1 MLLIINL
8 TDIFPANLIAMNKLY
23 PFVSRKSLCAGLTAL
38 VLCLFAAP
46 ICAQTIPTPTQTDEI
61 IIDNGTSGKADP
73 NDRIRYKVT
82 IQNTGG
88 ANATGTQLGITPDPR
103 TTFVPNSF
111 RSSPLAVPDGPY
123 DCIGNVGINVPAG
136 SGVKANDFDDA
147 LGSATVA
154 VTTNPSNGQVLLNA
168 ADGSFT
174 YMPNPGFEG
183 MDQFTYTLTDGN
195 SVGGPGVPTSD
206 MATVSIIVSGMIWFV
221 DNSAGSNGDGRLGT
235 PFNSLPNFVSGA
247 ADDPGDNIFLY
258 RSIFV
263 PTDYTGGIT
272 LLNNQKLIGQGASST
287 LASATGLTAPTFSNT
302 LPSTAGTL
310 PIIANS
316 GGNGITLGSGNT
328 IRGVQVGNTTGAN
341 IFGNNFGTLTVG
353 NTTSPDVTLSSPGQ
367 ALNLTNGAFNATS
380 KFAGIT
386 SFSSGTTGISLNTV
400 SGTLASTSTT
410 ISSPLGTGMDI
421 QSSTASLD
429 FGTTSV
435 TKSTS
440 GTAIS
445 ITNSATGSVTFG
457 SLSVETN
464 TVGGTGLFAST
475 GGTINIGGTT
485 NTIVAT
491 GGAALDV
498 TSTSFGT
505 GATFSTLSSTNSPGK
520 GINIDNVSG
529 ALTANGGSI
538 TTATGIAVDINAG
551 SGTITYAGSITNSS
565 NRSVEVTGRTGGTVT
580 LSGNISDTGTGIN
593 VASNTGGTIAFS
605 GSTKNLNTGANTAVN
620 LSSNAGG
627 TINFTGGGLVITTT
641 SGTGFN
647 ATGGGTVTV
656 QGTGNTINSTS
667 GATALNVVSTTIG
680 ASGLTFQSITSNG
693 GSATGIILD
702 NTGTGGLTVTGTGS
716 AGSGGTIA
724 NKTGANG
731 SNTTGVG
738 IYLNS
743 CSNVSLTRM
752 QLNNFTNFG
761 IRGLSVNNFTMD
773 NCVVNH
779 SSGKNGDDAGTDEG
793 SVYFGAENPGGTN
806 GLTGTANITNC
817 MIEDGYEN
825 NFKIANISGTLS
837 QFTMTG
843 TTIRDN
849 SNVSPGNNGFE
860 IRAQGTA
867 NITADITTSTFT
879 GNRANG
885 IQVTTTPEHTGTVDV
900 EIGIAGV
907 AGSGGTFT
915 NNNIGINIGHG
926 SAGVLNFDIHRGIF
940 NSNPGLASPIN
951 INLAAGGG
959 GPMSGSIT
967 NNTIT
972 NANSPT
978 GPGIRVN
985 TNGTDADASNVL
997 TILVSNNNISQIAN
1011 RGIEMIAR
1019 DGNST
1024 INATITNNT
1033 VALTDPLSADAIQV
1047 NAGAVSTDVTTI
1059 NAHISGN
1066 TATTIA
1072 GQFGVRV
1079 RQRFVGTTYRLQGY
1093 GGSATDDAAVAA
1105 FLATNNG
1112 GATTSADHGGAGFLN
1127 IVMVPLP

>member
-1 MLLIINL
+1 MIQTIYLSN
-8 TDIFPANLIAMNKLY
+8 IFPANLFAMNKLY
-23 PFVSRKSLCAGLTAL
+23 PFASRKSLCTGLTAL
-38 VLCLFAAP
+38 ILCLFAAP
-46 ICAQTIPTPTQTDEI
+46 IIAQTIPTPTQTDEI

-88 ANATGTQLGITPDPR
+88 ADATGTQLSITPDPR
-103 TTFVPNSF
+103 TTLFGSF
-111 RSSPLAVPDGPY
+111 RSSPLALPDGPY
-123 DCIGNVGINVPAG
+123 ACIGNVGINVPAG

-410 ISSPLGTGMDI
+410 IFSPLGTGMDI

-505 GATFSTLSSTNSPGK
+505 GATFSTLSSANSPGK

-605 GSTKNLNTGANTAVN
+605 GSTKNLNTGANTAVT
-620 LSSNAGG
+620 LSSNTGG
-627 TINFTGGGLVITTT
+627 TISFTSGGLAINTT

-647 ATGGGTVTV
+647 ATGGATAITV
-656 QGTGNTINSTS
+656 QGTGNTITSTS
-667 GATALNVVSTTIG
+667 GTALNVANTTIG
-680 ASGLTFQSITSNG
+680 ASGLTFQSISKNG
-693 GSATGIILD
+693 GTNGIVLNATG
-702 NTGTGGLTVTGTGS
+702 TSGGLTVTGTGG
-716 AGSGGTIA
+716 AGSGGTIQ
-724 NKTGANG
+724 NCTGAGVALTSTAKVNLAYMNIQGSGDDGIEGSGVTDFALSNCTVTNNG
-731 SNTTGVG
+731 NTSADEG
-738 IYLNS
+738 IYLVN
-743 CSNVSLTRM
+743 L
-752 QLNNFTNFG
+752 
-761 IRGLSVNNFTMD
+761 RGT
-773 NCVVNH
+773 
-779 SSGKNGDDAGTDEG
+779 SS
-793 SVYFGAENPGGTN
+793 
-806 GLTGTANITNC
+806 ITNC
-817 MIEDGYEN
+817 SVTNNAHN
-825 NFKIANISGTLS
+825 NFWVYNDSGTLTALTVTGS
-837 QFTMTG
+837 TFEGHNNASANGNHGFLFDVLGSAVVTSVNVTGSTFRNNKVIGMQVLTGDNSTISDFIVSGCTFSDTG
-843 TTIRDN
+843 TGN
-849 SNVSPGNNGFE
+849 SQEISADFSAAGTSSMTYKFLNN
-860 IRAQGTA
+860 
-867 NITADITTSTFT
+867 NITGHNSHGFNTFT
-879 GNRANG
+879 ATGAG
-885 IQVTTTPEHTGTVDV
+885 TTGTFNATISGNM
-900 EIGIAGV
+900 IGNAVV
-907 AGSGGTFT
+907 AGSGSLIGNGLRININGDKTARVLVDNNVIRQCPNGRGIEVICRNGTGGADVTVT
-915 NNNIGINIGHG
+915 NNNVNTNDVSGFPLCAILLQSNDITVPNMLRANVLNNTVLAGMTFDVINTFIGLAETGTSTLQLVDSPPASANATAQLTSTNTGSASA
-926 SAGVLNFDIHRGIF
+926 SAGV
-940 NSNPGLASPIN
+940 SPIAGP
-951 INLAAGGG
+951 INL
-959 GPMSGSIT
+959 P
-967 NNTIT
+967 
-972 NANSPT
+972 
-978 GPGIRVN
+978 
-985 TNGTDADASNVL
+985 
-997 TILVSNNNISQIAN
+997 
-1011 RGIEMIAR
+1011 
-1019 DGNST
+1019 
-1024 INATITNNT
+1024 
-1033 VALTDPLSADAIQV
+1033 PL
-1047 NAGAVSTDVTTI
+1047 
-1059 NAHISGN
+1059 
-1066 TATTIA
+1066 
-1072 GQFGVRV
+1072 
-1079 RQRFVGTTYRLQGY
+1079 
-1093 GGSATDDAAVAA
+1093 
-1105 FLATNNG
+1105 
-1112 GATTSADHGGAGFLN
+1112 
-1127 IVMVPLP
+1127 